1 MATSDPRA
9 FVTDDYLDSLVSVLD
24 LVRTGKAGTRPALK
38 ACSGYGRAV
47 VSQRVT
53 RLIDCGLIEEG
64 SLGPSTGGRPS
75 RELYLRSDTGVVL
88 AAALGATSISV
99 GITDLSGNLLGHH
112 EEPNDVAV
120 GPERTL
126 SRVEEL
132 FDKMLATGTGGGKDI
147 WGIGIGVPG
156 PVEFSAGRPV
166 SPPIMPGWDGYPVGQ
181 RLATR
186 YHAPAWVDNDV
197 NLMALGEL
205 RAGLAQNETD
215 VVYIKIG
222 SGIGAGLI
230 SAGRL
235 HRGAQGA
242 AGDVGHVAVAGFDMV
257 TCRCGNPGCLEAV
270 AGGAAIARD
279 AAQAAGE
286 GRSTFLADRLAER
299 DGLTV
304 RDVIDAA
311 GHGDALAVELLNRSG
326 NLVGRMLATLVN
338 FYNPSLVIIGGGV
351 AVAGDMYLATIRQSV
366 YRRSLPL
373 ATRDLRIVRS
383 SNIETIGVQ
392 GAAFVVLD
400 EVFSRARLG
409 RWIDDGTPAGRP
421 DLSEAG

>member
-1 MATSDPRA
+1 MLRSHLGHVAGEGGSWRRRTPARSSRMTTWTHSSPC
-9 FVTDDYLDSLVSVLD
+9 SN

-75 RELYLRSDTGVVL
+75 RKLYLRSDTGVVL

-186 YHAPAWVDNDV
+186 YRAAAWVDNDV

-205 RAGLAQNETD
+205 RAGLAQNETERRLHQD
-215 VVYIKIG
+215 RQRNRRRPDLRRTPAPRG
-222 SGIGAGLI
+222 ARCRRRRRPRSG
-230 SAGRL
+230 GRL
-235 HRGAQGA
+235 RTRSPAGA
-242 AGDVGHVAVAGFDMV
+242 A
-257 TCRCGNPGCLEAV
+257 TPGAW
-270 AGGAAIARD
+270 
-279 AAQAAGE
+279 
-286 GRSTFLADRLAER
+286 
-299 DGLTV
+299 
-304 RDVIDAA
+304 
-311 GHGDALAVELLNRSG
+311 
-326 NLVGRMLATLVN
+326 
-338 FYNPSLVIIGGGV
+338 
-351 AVAGDMYLATIRQSV
+351 
-366 YRRSLPL
+366 RRSRAVPPSL
-373 ATRDLRIVRS
+373 ATRPKPPGRAAARSWPIVS
-383 SNIETIGVQ
+383 LNAT
-392 GAAFVVLD
+392 D
-400 EVFSRARLG
+400 
-409 RWIDDGTPAGRP
+409 
-421 DLSEAG
+421 